1 MKVLGQKKIFFVFLI
16 AVAITAG
23 IFIGVA
29 YKNYHLGVQVDNI
42 LGFFNGQNNKV
53 DKILGLVKNK
63 YVDAVDVNLMED
75 LAVNQIL
82 STLDPHTVYLQ
93 PNDAQQQNESLEGNF
108 EGIGIEY
115 FILKDT
121 VLVTNVRQYSPAQNA
136 GLQKGDKIVAVNGEI
151 FKPNTLNANLIVD
164 KLRGKKG
171 SEVKLNIVRGT
182 TIIKNLQLTRD
193 KIIISSIDAAYLI
206 NSQTGFIKI
215 SNFGTNTDDDFV
227 QELQKMEV
235 QGIKNLILDLRGNGG
250 GYLTSAIELADQF
263 LPKDKLI
270 VYTKGLHEPS
280 TYYNATNNGL
290 FEKGKIAVLVDE
302 GTASASEIV
311 AGALQD
317 WDRGLIIGRRSFGKG
332 LVQQQFAFNDGSA
345 INLTIARYY
354 TPSGRS
360 IQKPYKNGINEYK
373 NEINNRFSKGEFT
386 SLDSNLADT
395 ALFSPKLKY
404 KTAAGKAVY
413 AGGGIMPDVFIPL
426 DTTKKSNFYNQIINQ
441 QLTAKFVYSK
451 LIQQTQNGKYLSFSD
466 FINNYE
472 ITAIQYQQFL
482 NFCSTFKIAINP
494 SESEKAKPLITKSIK
509 AILVK
514 YYFGDDGYYRYLNT
528 DDAFI
533 HAALEKM

>member
-1 MKVLGQKKIFFVFLI
+1 MGSSIRKNILFVFLI
-16 AVAITAG
+16 VLAITSG
-23 IFIGVA
+23 IFIAVA
-29 YKNYHLGVQVDNI
+29 YKNYYLGVQIDNI
-42 LGFFNGQNNKV
+42 LWFFNGQNNKV

-93 PNDAQQQNESLEGNF
+93 PNDAQQQNESLEGDF
-108 EGIGIEY
+108 EGIGIAY
-115 FILKDT
+115 FVLNDT
-121 VLVTNVRQYSPAQNA
+121 ILVTSVHQYSPAEIA
-136 GLQKGDKIVAVNGEI
+136 GLQKGDKIVAVNGVI

-171 SEVKLNIVRGT
+171 SLVKLNIVRGT
-182 TIIKNLQLTRD
+182 TKIKNLQLTRD

-206 NSQTGFIKI
+206 NHQTGFIKI
-215 SNFGTNTDDDFV
+215 SKFGTNTDDDFV

-290 FEKGKIAVLVDE
+290 FENGKIAVLVDE

-311 AGALQD
+311 AGAIQD

-354 TPSGRS
+354 TPSGRC
-360 IQKPYKNGINEYK
+360 IQKSYKNGLKTYK
-373 NEINNRFSKGEFT
+373 NEINQRFNKGEIT

-395 ALFSPKLKY
+395 SLFSTKYKY
-404 KTAAGKAVY
+404 KTVAGKNVY
-413 AGGGIMPDVFIPL
+413 SGGGIMPDVFIPL
-426 DTTKKSNFYNQIINQ
+426 DTTKHIFFYDAALKQ
-441 QLTAKFVYSK
+441 QLISNFVYSK
-451 LIQQTQNGKYLSFSD
+451 LIHQTQISKYSTITD
-466 FINNYE
+466 FMNNYQVSQL
-472 ITAIQYQQFL
+472 QYQQFITY
-482 NFCSTFKIAINP
+482 CSSYKVNTTQ
-494 SESEKAKPLITKSIK
+494 SECEKAKPFITKSLK
-509 AILVK
+509 AILIK
-514 YYFGDDGYYRYLNT
+514 YYYGNEGYYKYVNN
-528 DDAFI
+528 DDAFVL
-533 HAALEKM
+533 AALQKM

>member
-1 MKVLGQKKIFFVFLI
+1 MGSSIRKNILFVFLI
-16 AVAITAG
+16 TVAITSG

-29 YKNYHLGVQVDNI
+29 YKNHPISFQFDNV
-42 LGFFNGQNNKV
+42 LSLLTGQNNKV
-53 DKILGLVKNK
+53 AKILGLVKNK
-63 YVDAVDVNLMED
+63 YVDNVDVDSMED

-82 STLDPHTVYLQ
+82 NSLDPHTVYLP

-121 VLVTNVRQYSPAQNA
+121 ILVTNVRQYSPAQNA

-151 FKPNTLNANLIVD
+151 FKPNTLNEDLIVD

-171 SEVKLNIVRGT
+171 SEVKLNIFRGA

-206 NSQTGFIKI
+206 NNQTGFIKI
-215 SNFGTNTDDDFV
+215 SKFGANTDDDFV

-332 LVQQQFAFNDGSA
+332 LVQQQFEFNDGSA
-345 INLTIARYY
+345 INLTIARYF

-360 IQKPYKNGINEYK
+360 IQKPYKNGINKYK
-373 NEINNRFSKGEFT
+373 NEINNRFNKGEFT

-426 DTTKKSNFYNQIINQ
+426 DTTKQSNFYNQAINQ

-451 LIQQTQNGKYLSFSD
+451 LIQQTQIGKYLNVSD

-482 NFCSTFKIAINP
+482 NFCTTFKITTTAT
-494 SESEKAKPLITKSIK
+494 ESEKAKPSITKSIK